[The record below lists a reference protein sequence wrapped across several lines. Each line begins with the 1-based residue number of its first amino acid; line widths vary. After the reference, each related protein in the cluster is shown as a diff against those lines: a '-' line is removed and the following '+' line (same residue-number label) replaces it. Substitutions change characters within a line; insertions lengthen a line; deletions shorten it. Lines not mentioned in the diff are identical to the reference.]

1 MYHCGLCKGK
11 TGCGHRQFHSAT
23 QPWCRWG
30 QGISSGFVN
39 SVSPLKGNV
48 MAWRTEWPPLLRGSV
63 VSKKRHLQTLESIH
77 SKNLLRTYY
86 VPEAVESSV
95 DRHKHCKIPHH
106 SRWHS
111 TLIFRIQ
118 WDLCH
123 ARGKPRT
130 WIWKLVKSHKW
141 QPSGL
146 DYITKIRDS
155 EGRSYLQ
162 EKMMVHIEYRQ
173 TGMMLSIHL
182 ISGSEIQ
189 EWDMGWRD
197 RHLDVASKDNIGRK
211 GPKLETPGNISR

>member
-1 MYHCGLCKGK
+1 MNRLPRLVYHCGLCKGK

-30 QGISSGFVN
+30 LGISSGFVN

-48 MAWRTEWPPLLRGSV
+48 MAWRTEWPPLLRGSIIW
-63 VSKKRHLQTLESIH
+63 KKRHLQSLESIH
-77 SKNLLRTYY
+77 SKNVLRTYY

-95 DRHKHCKIPHH
+95 DRHKHCKISHH

-111 TLIFRIQ
+111 TLIFRMQ

-155 EGRSYLQ
+155 EGRGYLQ
-162 EKMMVHIEYRQ
+162 EKMMY
-173 TGMMLSIHL
+173 TLSTDKQAWCWVYIW
-182 ISGSEIQ
+182 SVDQKFKSETWGG
-189 EWDMGWRD
+189 EMGIWMWLPR
-197 RHLDVASKDNIGRK
+197 I
-211 GPKLETPGNISR
+211 I